1 MSTKGIFFNRNIAAA
16 VLLSAGLVFTVT
28 GCGEK
33 KEKAPDT
40 GSAAQPVAV
49 AQAPAALQSASN
61 QAAPMTAPMDAKHA
75 IGQKPE
81 GHPPVD
87 ASDVSK
93 HQVAHAGLKG
103 QKEVRLSDA
112 VKSKWK
118 DAKVKVVDNVSKQS
132 SVISL
137 KVGSSVDLGK
147 DGFKLKLDA
156 VVPDYAMTATT
167 IETRSNEARNPAVLI
182 TLYSGDKAV
191 TKGWIFKTMTDF
203 NSFKSD
209 RFGVELEAPALKLK

>member
-1 MSTKGIFFNRNIAAA
+1 MSTKRFFLNRNIAAA

-40 GSAAQPVAV
+40 GSASQPAAV
-49 AQAPAALQSASN
+49 AQAPASTQPVMNQS
-61 QAAPMTAPMDAKHA
+61 APMDANHA
-75 IGQKPE
+75 TGQKPE

-118 DAKVKVVDNVSKQS
+118 DAKLKVVDSVSKQS

-209 RFGVELEAPALKLK
+209 RFGVELEAPALKLKQ